1 MNEILTVKEVAD
13 FLKLHQ
19 TTVYKMI
26 KSGELPA
33 FKIGSDWRFRR
44 SRIEEWLASRTQTP
58 EQ

>member
-1 MNEILTVKEVAD
+1 MKEILTVKEVAH

-33 FKIGSDWRFRR
+33 FKIGSDRRFRR
-44 SRIEEWLASRTQTP
+44 SRIED
-58 EQ
+58 

>member
-1 MNEILTVKEVAD
+1 MNEILTVKEVAV

-33 FKIGSDWRFRR
+33 FRIGGDWRFRR
-44 SRIEEWLASRTQTP
+44 SRIEEWLTSRTQKLEP
-58 EQ
+58 